1 MEKLQHRPNLR
12 KGKETKGQEQ
22 KLVDQNIQAEIRTK
36 PLPLTIN
43 LEGQLIAQKVRE
55 IPLYSV

>member
-1 MEKLQHRPNLR
+1 MEKLQHRPDLR

-22 KLVDQNIQAEIRTK
+22 KLADQNIQAEIRTK